1 MIETDGSKGKTAM
14 RIAIVGLG
22 KIARK
27 AYLPVIT
34 ARNDV
39 ELVFCTRNRNTLG
52 LLSETYRVRETAADV
67 RDLLDKG
74 VDAAFV
80 HTSTES
86 HVEIA
91 GQLLRNGIHVYLDKP
106 IAYSYEESQK
116 LVELAE
122 RRGRIL
128 MIGFNRR
135 FAPMYEGMKFVE
147 EKRIIFMQKN
157 RSLLPDYARRFVFDD
172 FIHVVDTMRYLSPG
186 EIRDV
191 RVSSF
196 QKEGLLYHLLLHL
209 EGEGFAATGLMNRDS
224 GAGEET
230 LEVMS
235 PGNKWVVRGLDT
247 TVHYANGEE
256 RVSHFEDWEPVLH
269 RRGFARIVDHFL
281 ECVKS
286 TSAPLYSARDALATH
301 ALCERI
307 VTELELSGAAR
318 LAPPVS

>member
-1 MIETDGSKGKTAM
+1 MSETDGSEGKTAM

-34 ARNDV
+34 ARADV
-39 ELVFCTRNRNTLG
+39 EPIFCTRDRSALS
-52 LLSETYRVRETAADV
+52 LLSETYRVREAVADV
-67 RDLLDKG
+67 RDLLDKK

-86 HVEIA
+86 HAEVA

-106 IAYSYEESQK
+106 IAYSYEESRK

-122 RRGRIL
+122 SRERIL

-135 FAPMYEGMKFVE
+135 FAPMYEGMKAVE
-147 EKRIIFMQKN
+147 GRRIIVMQKN
-157 RSLLPDYARRFVFDD
+157 RSFLPDYARRFVFDD
-172 FIHVVDTMRYLSPG
+172 FIHVVDTLRYLSPG
-186 EIRDV
+186 EIEDV

-196 QKEGLLYHLLLHL
+196 QKDGLLYHLLLHL
-209 EGEGFAATGLMNRDS
+209 EGEGFAATGIMNRDS
-224 GAGEET
+224 GTDEET

-235 PGNKWVVRGLDT
+235 PGNKWIVRGLDST
-247 TVHYANGEE
+247 AHYTGGAE
-256 RVSHFEDWEPVLH
+256 RISHFDDWAPVLH
-269 RRGFARIVDHFL
+269 RRGFTRIVDHFL

-286 TSAPLYSARDALATH
+286 ASAPSYPARDALATH

-307 VTELELSGAAR
+307 VTELERNREVALFQ
-318 LAPPVS
+318 P